1 MIGYLIDP
9 FELQVTQVTLGNDY
23 KEIYGFIRCEMF
35 TAVEVN
41 QHGDSIFVD
50 DEGLYVA
57 NQMFFIHTGYPY
69 QPLAGRG
76 LLLGC
81 DLKTGESQSPVVSL
95 EQTIKSVSF
104 LTPYQVRLWLKD
116 NPEM

>member
-23 KEIYGFIRCEMF
+23 KEIYGFIRCEIF
-35 TAVEVN
+35 TTVEVN
-41 QHGDSIFVD
+41 KFGDTIFVD

-57 NQMFFIHTGYPY
+57 NQLFFIHTGYPY

-81 DLKTGESQSPVVSL
+81 NLETGESQSPVVSL
-95 EQTIKSVSF
+95 EQTIKQVSF
-104 LTPYQVRLWLKD
+104 LTPYQVRLWLND
-116 NPEM
+116 HPDA